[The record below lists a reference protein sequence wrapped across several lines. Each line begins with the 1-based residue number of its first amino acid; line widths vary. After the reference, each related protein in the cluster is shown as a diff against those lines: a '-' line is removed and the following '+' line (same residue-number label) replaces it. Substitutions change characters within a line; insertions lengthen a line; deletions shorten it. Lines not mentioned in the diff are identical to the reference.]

1 MRTRCRGREGNQNTA
16 GTQCI
21 LALTAKVWHVTT
33 RTRKSDGKRERQHRD
48 HTRTTLTANYAAR
61 GKSRMG
67 QTLRRNLQ
75 PAPSALR
82 VHAAGLLCMDNSL

>member
-1 MRTRCRGREGNQNTA
+1 MRTQCRGRDRSQNTA

-33 RTRKSDGKRERQHRD
+33 RTRKFVGKRERQYRD
-48 HTRTTLTANYAAR
+48 HTRSTLTANYAAR

-67 QTLRRNLQ
+67 RTLRRNLQ
-75 PAPSALR
+75 RIACACGASAL
-82 VHAAGLLCMDNSL
+82 HG